1 MRRDR
6 ASWERRGRLSRGRSP
21 CGSSVKDQAKTKR
34 PPRLGTMGGRC
45 RSTSKGRG
53 SDGPLLKA
61 EDSRTGL
68 TCPAL
73 AAPRPGSGLTR
84 GGGDRCVVLHL
95 EFNDEEELI
104 FSPLWSG
111 DQDWTVIP
119 ENDVGLYNDAFF
131 PPELEL
137 KAESIFDRPFA
148 VDLHVEFFGGNHIR
162 CEFSKH
168 GLGVL
173 AHEQEVL
180 VAESLLQTFPKIFG
194 QWKLTIDWGVGTPDQ
209 GSPDEAIFQGERGF
223 GLLLGFES
231 ARRQGGGGAD
241 SKNPKPKRGAN
252 PQKRPLHRA
261 WEEAN

>member
-34 PPRLGTMGGRC
+34 PPRLGTMGGEC
-45 RSTSKGRG
+45 SSTSKGRG
-53 SDGPLLKA
+53 SDGPLLEA
-61 EDSRTGL
+61 EDSRIGL

-73 AAPRPGSGLTR
+73 AASWSESGLTGCR
-84 GGGDRCVVLHL
+84 GDRWIVLHL

-104 FSPLWSG
+104 LSPLWSG

-119 ENDVGLYNDAFF
+119 ENDVGFHDNAFF

-137 KAESIFDRPFA
+137 KAESIFNRAFA

-162 CEFSKH
+162 CEFSEH
-168 GLGVL
+168 GLGVFT
-173 AHEQEVL
+173 HEQEVL
-180 VAESLLQTFPKIFG
+180 VAEGLLQTFPKIFG
-194 QWKLTIDWGVGTPDQ
+194 QRRLAIDWGMGTPDQ
-209 GSPDEAIFQGERGF
+209 CSPDEAVFQVERGF

-231 ARRQGGGGAD
+231 AGRHSGGGAD
-241 SKNPKPKRGAN
+241 SEDAEPKRRTN
-252 PQKRPLHRA
+252 PQKRPLHRT